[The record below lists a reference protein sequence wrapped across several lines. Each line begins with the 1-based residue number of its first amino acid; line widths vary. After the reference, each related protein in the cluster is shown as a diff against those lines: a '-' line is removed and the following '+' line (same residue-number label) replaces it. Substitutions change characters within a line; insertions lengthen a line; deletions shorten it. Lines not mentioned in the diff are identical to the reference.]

1 MIRVMMLLLVVL
13 PLTGCSET
21 VRFSVKVTDEEGC
34 PVTNAVV
41 KIETLKRPV
50 FGMESDPNNLR
61 AIIAHAKSNGVVSVK
76 FDSLTEH
83 FIYWL
88 TAEGYY
94 RCPFREVRYE
104 LKEDHLY
111 YVTLAEHEKED
122 SVVMRKVKNPI
133 PMYSFRTYSG
143 VRLPKENG
151 DYGFDMK
158 AGELVAPFGKGKVAD
173 FYVRKN
179 FTEATPS
186 AHRGTKAALFFV
198 GRGNGAY
205 KVKAVTDSEFRSPYA
220 ADTNAVFKTEFRY
233 EFPADALCTWDSEVC
248 DVGEDECLVLRTRCQ
263 YDAEGRLVSCHYSKL
278 YGKLEIYSYL
288 RFLAYAFNPT
298 PNDTNLEFDVEKN
311 LLDKDTSPYLP

>member
-1 MIRVMMLLLVVL
+1 MKLILLMLVVF
-13 PLTGCSET
+13 PLVGCSES

-34 PVTNAVV
+34 PVTNAMVRI
-41 KIETLKRPV
+41 KSLKRLFV
-50 FGMESDPNNLR
+50 GAGWNESDYRWISAR
-61 AIIAHAKSNGVVSVK
+61 ADTNGVVSVK
-76 FDSLTEH
+76 FDSASGY
-83 FIYWL
+83 FRYWL

-94 RCPFREVRYE
+94 PCPFRGVGYE

-122 SVVMRKVKNPI
+122 AVVMRKIKNPI
-133 PMYSFRTYSG
+133 PMYEYGVFME

-198 GRGNGAY
+198 GKGNGAY

-220 ADTNAVFKTEFRY
+220 ANTNAVFKTEFRY
-233 EFPADALCTWDSEVC
+233 EFPADAPCTWDSEVC

-288 RFLAYAFNPT
+288 KFLAYAFNPT

>member
-1 MIRVMMLLLVVL
+1 MIKFMILVVVMF
-13 PLTGCSET
+13 PLVGCTET

-50 FGMESDPNNLR
+50 FGMENDPNNLR
-61 AIIAHAKSNGVVSVK
+61 VIIAHANSNGVVSVK
-76 FDSLTEH
+76 FDSLTER

-94 RCPFREVRYE
+94 RCPFREVSYE

-122 SVVMRKVKNPI
+122 AVVMRKIKKPI
-133 PMYSFRTYSG
+133 PMYSYGSYG
-143 VRLPKENG
+143 AMGLPKGNG

-173 FYVRKN
+173 FYVRKR
-179 FTEATPS
+179 FDEKT
-186 AHRGTKAALFFV
+186 RDTKSALFFV
-198 GRGNGAY
+198 GKGNGAY
-205 KVKAVTDSEFRSPYA
+205 KVKSAMDSEFRSPYA

-233 EFPADALCTWDSEVC
+233 EHLKSEVC

-263 YDAEGRLVSCHYSKL
+263 YDAEGRLVSCHYSKI
-278 YGKLEIYSYL
+278 YGKIEIYGWLS
-288 RFLAYAFNPT
+288 FWSYAFNPT

-311 LLDKDTSPYLP
+311 LLDDDVPPGQP